1 MHANGLRVEGDRG
14 ETVVRPVQATDD
26 PAAIGPVDLV
36 LFCVKLWDVE
46 TTGEQIRGLI
56 GAETIV
62 IPLQNG
68 VDASERLLPI
78 LGAARVLGGVAIVT
92 GSIVAPGVVR
102 QFGKHHRI
110 IFGELDGQITSRAER
125 IRDVCQAAG
134 IEAVLSGDIQR
145 ARWEKFIMLV
155 AISGL
160 CALVRRPIGDLRD
173 EPDIAPLIDDAMRE
187 VVEVGRACGVKFSPD
202 ALRPLIHDVPPNTT
216 PSMAVDLRAGNRLE
230 LPWLAGKV
238 VQLGAAHGVP
248 TPVNRVVYEAGRLPL
263 GRDPQWDHCALAQ
276 RHQGQR
282 RNPLAVPPRHRR
294 STRQSSRRRGCP
306 SRPRS
311 TAYSSGPSR
320 V

>member
-1 MHANGLRVEGDRG
+1 MRIAIIGAGGIGAPLGASLATAGQDVIFLARGAHLAVMRANGLRVEGDRG

-46 TTGEQIRGLI
+46 ATGQQIRRLI

-62 IPLQNG
+62 IPLQDG

-78 LGAARVLGGVAIVT
+78 LGAMHVLGGVAIVT

-110 IFGELDGQITSRAER
+110 IFGELDGQITSRVER

-202 ALRPLIHDVPPNTT
+202 VLHSLRPLIHDVPPNTT
-216 PSMAVDLRAGNRLE
+216 PSMAVDLLAGNRLE

-238 VQLGAAHGVP
+238 VQLGATHSVP
-248 TPVNRVVYEAGRLPL
+248 TPVNRVVYA
-263 GRDPQWDHCALAQ
+263 ALKLYAN
-276 RHQGQR
+276 GT
-282 RNPLAVPPRHRR
+282 PA
-294 STRQSSRRRGCP
+294 
-306 SRPRS
+306 
-311 TAYSSGPSR
+311 
-320 V
+320 